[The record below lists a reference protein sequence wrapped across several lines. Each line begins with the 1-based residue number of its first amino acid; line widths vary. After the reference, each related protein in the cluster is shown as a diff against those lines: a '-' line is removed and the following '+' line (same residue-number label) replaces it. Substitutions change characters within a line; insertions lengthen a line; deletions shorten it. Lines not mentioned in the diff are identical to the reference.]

1 MPHNSTLIGDE
12 KDIED
17 VNTALH
23 VTGGQMSLETFQK
36 ALPPG
41 RKNLASPL
49 VLKTLNKILED
60 EDIGDIFRENLL
72 SYTRILDNPN
82 WKITEYIAAI
92 KYVSHKLLGD
102 TNTRAWAKVFPERLE
117 KLQKRGASSDEI
129 QNHVKAYN
137 RGKMVTAI
145 LEQSLVPSWLLNQ
158 DKYQMAVN
166 TQVQLMLSAK
176 SEKVRT
182 DAANSLLSHLK
193 QPEATKISLDIQV
206 KEDDSVKELRSAM
219 LDLVGE
225 QRRMISS
232 GAMNAREV
240 AEGNLITGDFKRLE
254 NEHGL
259 ETTISQE

>member
-82 WKITEYIAAI
+82 WKISEYIAAI

-176 SEKVRT
+176 SEKVRS
-182 DAANSLLSHLK
+182 DAANSLLTHLK
-193 QPEATKISLDIQV
+193 MPETAKVTVDMTF
-206 KEDDSVKELRSAM
+206 KEDDSISELRKVTMELAQMQRKQIEAGALSAQDVA
-219 LDLVGE
+219 LQKIVREEKVISE
-225 QRRMISS
+225 Q
-232 GAMNAREV
+232 
-240 AEGNLITGDFKRLE
+240 
-254 NEHGL
+254 
-259 ETTISQE
+259 

>member
-176 SEKVRT
+176 SEKVRS
-182 DAANSLLSHLK
+182 DAANSLLTHLK
-193 QPEATKISLDIQV
+193 MPETAKVTVDMNL
-206 KEDDSVKELRSAM
+206 KEDDSISELRKVTMELAQMQRKQIQAGALSAQDVA
-219 LDLVGE
+219 LQKIVREEKVISE
-225 QRRMISS
+225 Q
-232 GAMNAREV
+232 
-240 AEGNLITGDFKRLE
+240 
-254 NEHGL
+254 
-259 ETTISQE
+259 

>member
-1 MPHNSTLIGDE
+1 MYPRRKKTKVNHNTTLIGDE

-176 SEKVRT
+176 SEKVRS
-182 DAANSLLSHLK
+182 DAANSLLTHLK
-193 QPEATKISLDIQV
+193 MPETAKVTVDMNL
-206 KEDDSVKELRSAM
+206 KEDDSISELRKVTMELAQMQKQQIEAGVLSAQDVA
-219 LDLVGE
+219 LQKIVREEKVISE
-225 QRRMISS
+225 Q
-232 GAMNAREV
+232 
-240 AEGNLITGDFKRLE
+240 
-254 NEHGL
+254 
-259 ETTISQE
+259 